1 MDGTKPIGTS
11 VGKRLLWYIRPR
23 NRGLKLKLKAVVMT
37 NQILVQA
44 SVLGI
49 FLGVALAAG
58 AETTLL
64 DTGYGQMYNLQF
76 DQAHHT
82 FSEYQQLHP
91 EDPMAAV
98 SDAAAYLFTEFDRLH
113 ILQSEFFV
121 HDDHFYADSKP
132 APDPLLKQKFEAAL
146 KHAAELA
153 GKAPQ
158 DPSAIFATILRHG
171 LQSDYLALIEKHY
184 PESFKEMKAARTLA
198 EQLLAVHPEYY
209 DAWIAVGVENYM
221 LSAKPAPVRWL
232 LRLGGGQTNRSL
244 GIDKLRLTA
253 EKGRYLAPFARLL
266 LAVAALRDRN
276 KGRACDLLA
285 ALAREF
291 PSNPLYKQELAR
303 LSD

>member
-49 FLGVALAAG
+49 FLGMALAAG

-76 DQAHHT
+76 DQAHRT

-121 HDDHFYADSKP
+121 HDDHFYTDSKL

-146 KHAAELA
+146 KHAANWQA
-153 GKAPQ
+153 RHPR
-158 DPSAIFATILRHG
+158 IL
-171 LQSDYLALIEKHY
+171 
-184 PESFKEMKAARTLA
+184 
-198 EQLLAVHPEYY
+198 
-209 DAWIAVGVENYM
+209 M
-221 LSAKPAPVRWL
+221 LFS
-232 LRLGGGQTNRSL
+232 
-244 GIDKLRLTA
+244 
-253 EKGRYLAPFARLL
+253 
-266 LAVAALRDRN
+266 
-276 KGRACDLLA
+276 
-285 ALAREF
+285 
-291 PSNPLYKQELAR
+291 PLYCVTDCSPITSPSSRSTMRSHLR
-303 LSD
+303 R